1 MRRRDIL
8 AGAMAAFGA
17 ASFPSLATAADADYP
32 KQPIRLVVPRSAG
45 GVVDLVARLWA
56 EQAKQR
62 LGNIIVENQ
71 GGGAGLIGASTVA
84 HAKPDGY
91 TLLAGTTSELVITP
105 AITPN
110 PPYDPLRDL
119 IPIAL
124 LAESVSAL
132 MVHSSLSVHTL
143 QELVAY
149 GKAHPGTLVY
159 GSAGVGTTAHLCAE
173 LFKRLAGLPDIV
185 HVPYRGANSGLT
197 DFYAG
202 QLPMFAASISPQ
214 VLAMHNNGTIRVLV
228 AGADHRL
235 RAAPDIPISFE
246 VGFPELITILFM
258 GLFAPAGTPAPVIQ
272 AVAATSREILIK
284 PDVQQKLIEDG
295 FEPLTDAGPEQ
306 AAKFIRA
313 ELLRWTPVLK
323 ATGLSGG
330 ESIFR

>member
-8 AGAMAAFGA
+8 AGATAAFGA
-17 ASFPSLATAADADYP
+17 AAIPSLATAADVDYP

-45 GVVDLVARLWA
+45 GVVDIVARLWA
-56 EQAKQR
+56 EQAKPR

-71 GGGAGLIGASTVA
+71 GGGGGLIGASTVA

-110 PPYDPLRDL
+110 PPYDPSRDL
-119 IPIAL
+119 IPITL
-124 LAESVSAL
+124 VAESVSAL
-132 MVHSSLSVHTL
+132 MVHSSLPVHTL
-143 QELVAY
+143 QELVAH

-173 LFKRLAGLPDIV
+173 LFKQLAGLPDIV

-228 AGADHRL
+228 AGTDHRL
-235 RAAPDIPISFE
+235 KAAPDIPIGSE

-258 GLFAPAGTPAPVIQ
+258 GLFAPAGTPARIIN
-272 AVAATSREILIK
+272 AVAAVTREILIK

-295 FEPLTDAGPEQ
+295 FEPLTDSGPEQ
-306 AAKFIRA
+306 TATFIRN
-313 ELLRWTPVLK
+313 ELARWTPVLK
-323 ATGLSGG
+323 ASGISGG
-330 ESIFR
+330 

>member
-1 MRRRDIL
+1 MHRRDIL
-8 AGAMAAFGA
+8 AGAIAAFGA
-17 ASFPSLATAADADYP
+17 ASTRSLATAAEMDYP

-45 GVVDLVARLWA
+45 GVVDIVARLWA
-56 EQAKQR
+56 EQVKQR

-71 GGGAGLIGASTVA
+71 GGGGGLIGASMVA

-119 IPIAL
+119 TPIAL
-124 LAESVSAL
+124 VAQSVSAL
-132 MVHSSLSVHTL
+132 MVHSSLPVHTL

-149 GKAHPGTLVY
+149 ARAHPGTLVY

-173 LFKRLAGLPDIV
+173 MFKQLTGLRDIV
-185 HVPYRGANSGLT
+185 HVPYRGANAGLI
-197 DFYAG
+197 DFFAG

-228 AGADHRL
+228 AGTDHRL
-235 RAAPDIPISFE
+235 RVAPDIPISSE
-246 VGFPELITILFM
+246 VGFPELITVLFM
-258 GLFAPAGTPAPVIQ
+258 GLFAPRGTPEPIIQ
-272 AVAATSREILIK
+272 TVAATSHDVLMK

-295 FEPLTDAGPEQ
+295 FEPLTDSGPEK
-306 AAKFIRA
+306 AAAFVRE
-313 ELLRWTPVLK
+313 ELVRWTPVLK
-323 ATGLSGG
+323 ASGLSGG
-330 ESIFR
+330 

>member
-8 AGAMAAFGA
+8 AGGAAALAM
-17 ASFPSLATAADADYP
+17 ASFPSLAALAEVGYP
-32 KQPIRLVVPRSAG
+32 RQPIRLVVPRSAG

-62 LGNIIVENQ
+62 LGNIIIENQ
-71 GGGAGLIGASTVA
+71 GGGGGLIGASTVA
-84 HAKPDGY
+84 HARPDGY
-91 TLLAGTTSELVITP
+91 TLLAGTTAELVIAP

-119 IPIAL
+119 MPISL
-124 LAESVSAL
+124 MAESVSAL
-132 MVHSSLSVHTL
+132 MVHSSLPVHTL
-143 QELVAY
+143 QELIAY
-149 GKAHPGTLVY
+149 DRDHPGTLVY

-173 LFKRLAGLPDIV
+173 LFKQLAGLRDIV

-228 AGADHRL
+228 AGTDHRL
-235 RAAPDIPISFE
+235 RAAPDIPIGSD
-246 VGFPELITILFM
+246 VGFPELITVLFM
-258 GLFAPAGTPAPVIQ
+258 GLFAPGGTPEPIIN
-272 AVAATSREILIK
+272 AVAAVSHDILMK

-295 FEPLTDAGPEQ
+295 FEPMTNSGPEQ
-306 AAKFIRA
+306 AARFVRA
-313 ELLRWTPVLK
+313 ELIRWTPVLR
-323 ATGLSGG
+323 ASGIMPG
-330 ESIFR
+330 